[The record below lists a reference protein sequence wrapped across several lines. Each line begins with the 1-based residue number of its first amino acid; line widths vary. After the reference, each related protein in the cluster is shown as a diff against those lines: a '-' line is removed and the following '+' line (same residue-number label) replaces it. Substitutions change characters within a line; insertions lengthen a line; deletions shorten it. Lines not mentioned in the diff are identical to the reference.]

1 MPAQPSVRGQDEE
14 EMEAEGESH
23 LPEANGE
30 VEELRDHED
39 GGEESMEE
47 RDSDLEESEEEEEE
61 DEEEEESS
69 GRKQSFL

>member
-30 VEELRDHED
+30 VEDHED

-47 RDSDLEESEEEEEE
+47 RDSDLEESEEEEE